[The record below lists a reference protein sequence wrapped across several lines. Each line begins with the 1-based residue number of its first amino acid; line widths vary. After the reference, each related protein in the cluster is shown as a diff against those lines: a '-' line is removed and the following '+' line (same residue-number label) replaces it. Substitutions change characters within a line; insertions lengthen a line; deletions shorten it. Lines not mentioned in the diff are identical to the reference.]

1 MRILVI
7 TDQAIGPSHGTGAL
21 LVRYFKDV
29 PSVTIFNACAQ
40 MSAEADLKTTV
51 VVPDQSEKFRAVL
64 RNLPRLKFS
73 AAMRA
78 VSKTFY
84 ESLLAEIRAFDPDLI
99 WIIVCTRRGIRVA
112 RQVIELFP
120 RVPCYSSFWDL
131 VHLEQLDRPAAKA
144 DLMHLSDRSKL
155 MDAISDPLAEELTRR
170 IGRSVGVEDFFCAD
184 RIQTPTQAR
193 RWDPGQANLVM
204 VGNVWLRDAFATLQ
218 KVVQL
223 ARRTRPEMG
232 DVVWYCHIASLHRL
246 GLSER
251 KMPAGFTYGGPGV
264 GLSPTLGA
272 GDLCLVPIHGP
283 KTHSEGYSR
292 FSLPS
297 KVTELFSSGVP
308 VFSISGP
315 TTAFARYLE
324 ETGTGVTVSPDSI
337 SGAAGVL
344 SQLLDDSD
352 KRDRMGQRARDYA
365 QEHFEIDAF
374 RERLLTRLRGI
385 MVDRLSPID
394 RNLKPP

>member
-1 MRILVI
+1 
-7 TDQAIGPSHGTGAL
+7 
-21 LVRYFKDV
+21 
-29 PSVTIFNACAQ
+29 
-40 MSAEADLKTTV
+40 
-51 VVPDQSEKFRAVL
+51 
-64 RNLPRLKFS
+64 
-73 AAMRA
+73 
-78 VSKTFY
+78 
-84 ESLLAEIRAFDPDLI
+84 
-99 WIIVCTRRGIRVA
+99 
-112 RQVIELFP
+112 
-120 RVPCYSSFWDL
+120 
-131 VHLEQLDRPAAKA
+131 
-144 DLMHLSDRSKL
+144 
-155 MDAISDPLAEELTRR
+155 
-170 IGRSVGVEDFFCAD
+170 
-184 RIQTPTQAR
+184 
-193 RWDPGQANLVM
+193 
-204 VGNVWLRDAFATLQ
+204 
-218 KVVQL
+218 
-223 ARRTRPEMG
+223 MG

-246 GLSER
+246 GLSES

-264 GLSPTLGA
+264 GLSPKLGA

>member
-40 MSAEADLKTTV
+40 ISAEADLKTTV
-51 VVPDQSEKFRAVL
+51 VVPDPSEKYRAAL
-64 RNLPRLKFS
+64 KNLSRLKFI
-73 AAMRA
+73 AARRA

-99 WIIVCTRRGIRVA
+99 WIIVCSRRGIRVA
-112 RQVIELFP
+112 RQVTDLFP

-131 VHLEQLDRPAAKA
+131 IQLERLDQPAAKA
-144 DLMHLSDRSKL
+144 DLMHLSDRSKIL
-155 MDAISDPLAEELTRR
+155 DAISEPLADELTRR

-184 RIQTPTQAR
+184 RIHTPTQIPTQAR
-193 RWDPGQANLVM
+193 RWEPGQANLVM
-204 VGNVWLRDAFATLQ
+204 VGNVWLRDAFATLL

-223 ARRTRPEMG
+223 ARRMRPEMG
-232 DVVWYCHIASLHRL
+232 DVVWYCHSASLHRL
-246 GLSER
+246 GLSES
-251 KMPAGFTYGGPGV
+251 KMPAGFTYGGTGV
-264 GLSPTLGA
+264 GLSPRPGA
-272 GDLCLVPIHGP
+272 GDLCLVPLHGP
-283 KTHSEGYSR
+283 RTHSEGYSR

-324 ETGTGVTVSPDSI
+324 GTGTGVSVSPDSI
-337 SGAAGVL
+337 SEAAGVL
-344 SQLLDDSD
+344 VQLLADSD
-352 KRDRMGQRARDYA
+352 QRDRMGQRAREYA

-385 MVDRLSPID
+385 C
-394 RNLKPP
+394 N

>member
-51 VVPDQSEKFRAVL
+51 VVPDRSEKYRAAL

-131 VHLEQLDRPAAKA
+131 VHLEQLDQPAAKA
-144 DLMHLSDRSKL
+144 DLMHLSDRSQL

-232 DVVWYCHIASLHRL
+232 DVVGTATSLRCIDWGSRRAKCQRDSLMADRVLDFPPSSGLEIFVWYPFMDRRHTVRDTRVSR
-246 GLSER
+246 
-251 KMPAGFTYGGPGV
+251 
-264 GLSPTLGA
+264 
-272 GDLCLVPIHGP
+272 CL
-283 KTHSEGYSR
+283 R
-292 FSLPS
+292 RLPS
-297 KVTELFSSGVP
+297 CFRRGVP

>member
-40 MSAEADLKTTV
+40 ISAEADLKSTV
-51 VVPDQSEKFRAVL
+51 VVPDPSEKYRAAL
-64 RNLPRLKFS
+64 KNLSRLKFI
-73 AAMRA
+73 AARRA

-99 WIIVCTRRGIRVA
+99 WIIVCSRRGIRVA
-112 RQVIELFP
+112 RQVMDLFP

-131 VHLEQLDRPAAKA
+131 IQLEQLDQPAAKA
-144 DLMHLSDRSKL
+144 DLMHLSDRSKIL
-155 MDAISDPLAEELTRR
+155 DAISEPLADELTRR

-184 RIQTPTQAR
+184 RIHTPTQIPTQAR
-193 RWDPGQANLVM
+193 RWEPGQANLVM

-218 KVVQL
+218 EVVQL
-223 ARRTRPEMG
+223 ARRMRPEMG
-232 DVVWYCHIASLHRL
+232 DIVWYCHSASLHRL
-246 GLSER
+246 GLSES

-264 GLSPTLGA
+264 GLSSKLGP
-272 GDLCLVPIHGP
+272 GDLCLVPLHGP
-283 KTHSEGYSR
+283 RTHSEGYSR

-315 TTAFARYLE
+315 TMAFARYLE
-324 ETGTGVTVSPDSI
+324 GTGTGVSVSPDSI

-344 SQLLDDSD
+344 VQLLADSD

-374 RERLLTRLRGI
+374 RERLLARLRGI
-385 MVDRLSPID
+385 
-394 RNLKPP
+394 RN

>member
-1 MRILVI
+1 
-7 TDQAIGPSHGTGAL
+7 
-21 LVRYFKDV
+21 
-29 PSVTIFNACAQ
+29 
-40 MSAEADLKTTV
+40 
-51 VVPDQSEKFRAVL
+51 
-64 RNLPRLKFS
+64 
-73 AAMRA
+73 
-78 VSKTFY
+78 
-84 ESLLAEIRAFDPDLI
+84 
-99 WIIVCTRRGIRVA
+99 
-112 RQVIELFP
+112 
-120 RVPCYSSFWDL
+120 
-131 VHLEQLDRPAAKA
+131 
-144 DLMHLSDRSKL
+144 MHLSDRSKIL
-155 MDAISDPLAEELTRR
+155 DAISEPLADELTRR

-204 VGNVWLRDAFATLQ
+204 VGNVWLVWLREAFTTLQ

-232 DVVWYCHIASLHRL
+232 DIVWYCHSASLHRL
-246 GLSER
+246 GLSEC

-264 GLSPTLGA
+264 GLSPKHGV
-272 GDLCLVPIHGP
+272 GDLCLVPMHAP

-315 TTAFARYLE
+315 TTAFARYLQG
-324 ETGTGVTVSPDSI
+324 TGTGVSVSPDSI
-337 SGAAGVL
+337 SEAAGVL
-344 SQLLDDSD
+344 VQLLADSD
-352 KRDRMGQRARDYA
+352 QRDRMGQRAREYA

-385 MVDRLSPID
+385 
-394 RNLKPP
+394 RN